1 MQRNTPVPLSL
12 SMRLAAALAASLVTF
27 TLSARTPS
35 ERPGLV
41 VGITIEGLSEDYI
54 DLLCDYF
61 GKEGFQRLTD
71 SGVVVSDLE
80 YGPGIDATAATAML
94 VTGAPASISGVQ
106 SGSVFDTATL
116 RSRPV
121 LLDPSTIGNF
131 TTETYS
137 PEALCVSTLSDEL
150 RVAGGGIGR
159 SYAIA
164 PEPQQAILL
173 AGHAGNAAF
182 WINDVNGNWSTTTF
196 YKDVP
201 GALSQRN
208 FTNPLATRLD
218 TLRWA
223 PVMEP
228 ARYPGIPKYKKAY
241 PFRHVFQRNDPDR
254 YRAFKASATANTEVT
269 DLAIDFITTMA
280 LGKEQETDMVSV
292 AYTLAPYSWSKDPDS
307 RLETLDAYLR
317 LDSDLARLFRAID
330 TKGPGMARTL
340 VWVAGVPAPPSGKR
354 DDERFR
360 IPYGQFSPRKAVS
373 LLNMYLM
380 ALHGNG
386 EWVSGY
392 HDNQIFLNGTLIKER
407 NLDRSELRRET
418 ADFLTRMSGVAEAW
432 TIDDITSR
440 RAGAQ
445 SEAML
450 RNTALSTAG
459 DVRLTIAPGWEIADD
474 AGSRNSLKQRP
485 QVSRLATQTYP
496 AYILAPGLK
505 PERILVP
512 VDACVLA
519 PSVSRLLRIRSPNGA
534 ASAPLRLD

>member
-1 MQRNTPVPLSL
+1 MQRSTPVNLSL
-12 SMRLAAALAASLVTF
+12 SMRLAAAFAASLVTF

-54 DLLCDYF
+54 ELLRDYF
-61 GKEGFQRLTD
+61 GKDGFQRLTD
-71 SGVVVSDLE
+71 GGVVISDLE

-94 VTGAPASISGVQ
+94 VTGAPASITGVQ
-106 SGSVFDTATL
+106 GATVFDPVTR
-116 RSRPV
+116 RSRQ
-121 LLDPSTIGNF
+121 LMLDPSTIGNF

-137 PEALCVSTLSDEL
+137 PDALSVSTITDEL

-159 SYAIA
+159 AYAIA

-208 FTNPLATRLD
+208 FTRPLSARLD
-218 TLRWA
+218 TMKWA
-223 PVMEP
+223 PRMD
-228 ARYPGIPKYKKAY
+228 AATYPGIPKYKKAY
-241 PFRHVFQRNDPDR
+241 PFRHIFQRNDPDR
-254 YRAFKASATANTEVT
+254 YRAFKASATVNTEVT
-269 DLAIDFITTMA
+269 DLAIDFITSMA
-280 LGKEQETDMVSV
+280 LGKEQETDMVNL

-317 LDSDLARLFRAID
+317 LDADLSRLFRAID
-330 TKGPGMARTL
+330 TNGPGMAHTL

-392 HDNQIFLNGTLIKER
+392 HDRQIFLNGDLIKER
-407 NLDRSELRRET
+407 NLERAQLRRET

-445 SEAML
+445 SEALL
-450 RNTALSTAG
+450 RNTALATAG
-459 DVRLTIAPGWEIADD
+459 DVRLTISPGWEIADD
-474 AGSRNSLKQRP
+474 AEGRASSKPRP
-485 QVSRLATQTYP
+485 QVSRLATETYP
-496 AYILAPGLK
+496 AYIIAPSLK
-505 PERILVP
+505 PERILAP
-512 VDACVLA
+512 FDACVLA
-519 PSVSRLLRIRSPNGA
+519 PTVSRLLRIRSPNGA
-534 ASAPLRLD
+534 ASAPVRFD